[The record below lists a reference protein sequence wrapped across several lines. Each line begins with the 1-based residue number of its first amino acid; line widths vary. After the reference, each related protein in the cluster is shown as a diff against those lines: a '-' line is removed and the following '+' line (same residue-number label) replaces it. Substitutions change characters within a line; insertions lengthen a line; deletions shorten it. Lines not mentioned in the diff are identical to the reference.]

1 MSDVCDSFPKRLF
14 TFSRAGD
21 TDGISALLLAE
32 ERHASYSMP
41 LAVDAVP
48 CSGNGV
54 TALHAAALN
63 GHAAAC
69 DLLLS
74 HRADPDIHDKWG
86 DTAADRAY
94 AAGHYVLGKTLRD
107 RETRPG
113 KVPWSWARHKFYPQE
128 ARRRVMALLETGD
141 LPLHIRHRIA
151 SFLPLPMRQ
160 SEELAEACLRGDAE
174 RVRVLLEVENCDPE
188 AEFKNRVPLHA
199 AAEGHSAECIA
210 LLLHHGA
217 DPCAKRVVGRRK
229 HWDPETAGEQP
240 DFVPP
245 PVNRAMF
252 VYGES
257 SLEEAKLLINA
268 GADPN
273 QRGLFDLPPLH
284 CLSKYADLPTWK
296 RALQMGVRV
305 YEVSSYRDP
314 LYIYTSFKADDRGRL
329 ARLLLQPDI
338 CQRCTCPELQGWL
351 PCRCR
356 MIGLDDSVRGL
367 KPVSGAN
374 ARSLEDLLD

>member
-1 MSDVCDSFPKRLF
+1 MSLSCPYRVLLRTGYLWYVLVRYPYKSRHTVISRRSLSAPKMSDVCDSFPKRLF

-41 LAVDAVP
+41 HAVDAVP

-74 HRADPDIHDKWG
+74 HRADPDLRDKWG

-151 SFLPLPMRQ
+151 SFLPLPMR
-160 SEELAEACLRGDAE
+160 CT
-174 RVRVLLEVENCDPE
+174 RVC
-188 AEFKNRVPLHA
+188 
-199 AAEGHSAECIA
+199 
-210 LLLHHGA
+210 
-217 DPCAKRVVGRRK
+217 GR
-229 HWDPETAGEQP
+229 A
-240 DFVPP
+240 
-245 PVNRAMF
+245 
-252 VYGES
+252 S
-257 SLEEAKLLINA
+257 
-268 GADPN
+268 
-273 QRGLFDLPPLH
+273 
-284 CLSKYADLPTWK
+284 
-296 RALQMGVRV
+296 
-305 YEVSSYRDP
+305 
-314 LYIYTSFKADDRGRL
+314 
-329 ARLLLQPDI
+329 
-338 CQRCTCPELQGWL
+338 
-351 PCRCR
+351 
-356 MIGLDDSVRGL
+356 
-367 KPVSGAN
+367 
-374 ARSLEDLLD
+374 RS